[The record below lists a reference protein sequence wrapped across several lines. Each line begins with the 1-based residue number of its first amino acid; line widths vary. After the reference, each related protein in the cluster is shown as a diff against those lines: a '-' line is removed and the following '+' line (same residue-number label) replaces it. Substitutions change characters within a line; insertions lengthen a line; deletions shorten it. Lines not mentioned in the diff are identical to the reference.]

1 MEVELAVYSVEY
13 QIEYINTILSGFCFF
28 QSLSP
33 FKFWSFVKEVE
44 HTQQWEGRENQSY
57 LSYLTDQTKVVTI
70 FFPYGFLVLFKTVF
84 ITFSLSSFFFPF
96 PSKLALCK
104 SYQHYVKLVYNSQ
117 SLKHPLM

>member
-44 HTQQWEGRENQSY
+44 HTQQ
-57 LSYLTDQTKVVTI
+57 
-70 FFPYGFLVLFKTVF
+70 
-84 ITFSLSSFFFPF
+84 
-96 PSKLALCK
+96 
-104 SYQHYVKLVYNSQ
+104 
-117 SLKHPLM
+117 